1 MLDRFECIDV
11 LKVIWKIKVYFF
23 NDIKFLAL
31 NLTQLAEKE
40 HCCLQLY
47 LSNGPNKMH
56 SPIFSTLRRKR

>member
-31 NLTQLAEKE
+31 NLTKLARK
-40 HCCLQLY
+40 
-47 LSNGPNKMH
+47 G
-56 SPIFSTLRRKR
+56 TLLFVTLLK